1 MAVKEIGG
9 YFGLEQFHNQEYYAD
24 LVAVNTARNA
34 LVYLIKAKNIQKI
47 YLPYFLCDS
56 VAKVCDRE
64 GCAYEYYSINKE
76 FLPIFEKKLQ
86 ANEFLYVVNFF
97 GQLSK
102 RYVQTLKDRFQN
114 IILDNVQAFFQKPIE
129 GVDTI
134 YSCRKFFGVPDG
146 GYLATQTV
154 LQEPLEMDESRMRM
168 THILGRL
175 EKNASDFYQA
185 FKKNDHA
192 FAELP
197 LKAMSALTHNILG
210 AIDYEKVKQK
220 RNNNYQM
227 LAETLG
233 KINLLAV
240 RMPDGPYAY
249 PFYCKNGMAVKK
261 RLAEEKIYVAT
272 LWPNVLSLDGTLEKD
287 YAENILPLPCDQRY
301 DEEDMKRIVGILK
314 QCIN

>member
-1 MAVKEIGG
+1 MVVKEIGG

-47 YLPYFLCDS
+47 YLPYYLCDS

-76 FLPIFEKKLQ
+76 FLPIFDKQLG

-168 THILGRL
+168 THILGRF
-175 EKNASDFYQA
+175 EKSASEFYQEFKDNDKA
-185 FKKNDHA
+185 FVHI
-192 FAELP
+192 P
-197 LKAMSALTHNILG
+197 LCAMSSLTHNILG
-210 AIDYEKVKQK
+210 IVDYERVRRK
-220 RNNNYQM
+220 RNGNYQI
-227 LAETLG
+227 LSDALG
-233 KINLLAV
+233 ALNSLKLIEQ
-240 RMPDGPYAY
+240 DGPYVY
-249 PFYCKNGMAVKK
+249 PFYCKNGMEIKK
-261 RLAEEKIYVAT
+261 KLAQEKIYVAT
-272 LWPNVLSLDGTLEKD
+272 LWPNVLCLEGTLEKD

-301 DEEDMKRIVGILK
+301 NSEDMKRIVREIAK
-314 QCIN
+314 CQI

>member
-1 MAVKEIGG
+1 MVVKEIGG

-47 YLPYFLCDS
+47 YLPYYLCDS

-76 FLPIFEKKLQ
+76 FLPIFDKQLG

-168 THILGRL
+168 THILGRF
-175 EKNASDFYQA
+175 EKSASEFYQEFKDNDKA
-185 FKKNDHA
+185 FVHI
-192 FAELP
+192 P
-197 LKAMSALTHNILG
+197 LRAMSSLTHNILG
-210 AIDYEKVKQK
+210 IVDYERVRRK
-220 RNNNYQM
+220 RNENYQI
-227 LAETLG
+227 LSDALG
-233 KINLLAV
+233 ALNSLKLIEQ
-240 RMPDGPYAY
+240 DGPYVY
-249 PFYCKNGMAVKK
+249 PFYCKNGMEIKK
-261 RLAEEKIYVAT
+261 KLAQEKIYVAT
-272 LWPNVLSLDGTLEKD
+272 LWPNVLCLEGALEKD

-301 DEEDMKRIVGILK
+301 NSEDMKRIVREIAK
-314 QCIN
+314 CRI